1 MIQPKEDAFVAS
13 KEQRQQRLKVAL
25 EELEVE
31 KDDILAAEV
40 RQREGAEKQLNKRR
54 GEIEEYKLI
63 SQRPLDLQHSELEKR
78 QKKRKQDEAREAK
91 NMESMKEQATKL
103 KERAA
108 KLRVD
113 YEDEKKKT
121 DGRVELET
129 KAMQDKKEHPRG
141 DGQEV
146 RAGAAQH
153 PATQGR
159 GRGVPGGGEQ
169 RA

>member
-1 MIQPKEDAFVAS
+1 MIQPKEDALVAS

-31 KDDILAAEV
+31 KDDILADEV

-91 NMESMKEQATKL
+91 NMESMKEQATKF

-113 YEDEKKKT
+113 
-121 DGRVELET
+121 
-129 KAMQDKKEHPRG
+129 
-141 DGQEV
+141 
-146 RAGAAQH
+146 
-153 PATQGR
+153 
-159 GRGVPGGGEQ
+159 
-169 RA
+169 